1 MTPEARLDRLER
13 IAKLFVRAGLRTR
26 TQMRDHENKIDH
38 LIDLQIQSEQL
49 FAKNEERFGRLAEA
63 QLQLATSQASLA
75 ESQVRS
81 DTRLIR

>member
-1 MTPEARLDRLER
+1 
-13 IAKLFVRAGLRTR
+13 
-26 TQMRDHENKIDH
+26 MRDHENKIDH

-81 DTRLIR
+81 DTRPSLIETIRKGRRADTERNT